1 MATYLTLQFDGDG
14 NLVGA
19 EGLDPEGPGP
29 DAGVPP
35 DAVPELIGSL
45 AHSSR
50 PRAVALRLRPGGGSP
65 DRWLQGGFRLPPA
78 GTPGEVA
85 VEFVGVDVSPVLE
98 GARACGLPA
107 RSLPAALRHGADL
120 VAVVDGEGMVRFHQE
135 GAGRPFG
142 HPAGELVGT
151 RLLKHVHPDDWSDL
165 IGVLQTIGQGE
176 EEGGPRTVECRLRE
190 ADGRWHRVEGRPVAA
205 GEEAGMVL
213 FWSLEEESA
222 AGPAARLALEAGTEP
237 FGRPPADAGRA
248 GDVDPGTGPTA
259 EAGGESEP
267 STRDAGRDGPTGA
280 SRTARDPGAADPA
293 TSPAPGREGG
303 ARTEP
308 GPPEEAA
315 SGAAEEPA
323 GGPGAP
329 PRVEAAPE
337 PTVDERLRVLDRAL
351 RATGLGVVVTDQEG
365 GILWANPAFAEQTGH
380 PVEEMLGD
388 RPRIFRPEAHDED
401 FYREMRESVTGGESW
416 SGEIVSQRSDGS
428 SYVEEVTVVPVEE
441 EDREG
446 EVGRFVVFTRD
457 VTERSRREDQ
467 LRRHAL
473 RDPLTDLVNRTLFE
487 DRLEQA
493 ILRGR
498 RRSATLAVLMIEL
511 EPAAGGAGTAVDDAA
526 VEEMAG
532 RLEGC
537 MGEEDT
543 LGRWE
548 KDTFVVLLEELEA
561 ISELPAFLDR
571 ALPELEKPVG
581 SGSRSPELDATIGA
595 VICGHENQPGAIA
608 VEEAGVLLR
617 CAQRALYRAQRDPDA
632 TFHLFRPRPER
643 PGERPRQVER
653 RRDLRRGLDQGELEV
668 YYQPVVRLTDGGVW
682 GLETLARWRHPEE
695 GLFSPAEFIPLAE
708 QTGLIQ
714 ELGRAIFER
723 TRRDVAAWR
732 EAGLDLDALRI
743 LPNVSG
749 RQFESGEIVD
759 IVERYLA
766 IDGLGPGQL
775 WLEISEPAILRAT
788 GRIETLREIGARI
801 LVDDFGT
808 GHASLLRLR
817 DLEIDGLKAAMS
829 FVQGLGEGRGN
840 RPVLE
845 AVLTLGRGM
854 ELPVIA
860 EGVEKEA
867 QLRALGELGCELAQ
881 GYLFARPMR
890 RDRVPEL
897 LSQVPRAGS
906 RRG

>member
-1 MATYLTLQFDGDG
+1 MATYLTLRFDGDG
-14 NLVGA
+14 TLVGS

-45 AHSSR
+45 ARSSR
-50 PRAVALRLRPGGGSP
+50 SRAVALRLRPGGESP

-85 VEFVGVDVSPVLE
+85 LEFVGVDVSPVLE

-120 VAVVDGEGMVRFHQE
+120 VAVVDGEGVVRFHQE

-165 IGVLQTIGQGE
+165 IGVLQTIGPGE

-213 FWSLEEESA
+213 FWSLEEESV
-222 AGPAARLALEAGTEP
+222 AGPAARLALEAATEP
-237 FGRPPADAGRA
+237 LTAAQPSDPVAEGDADENE
-248 GDVDPGTGPTA
+248 PTA
-259 EAGGESEP
+259 VREPEAEPATRPRQEAG
-267 STRDAGRDGPTGA
+267 
-280 SRTARDPGAADPA
+280 
-293 TSPAPGREGG
+293 
-303 ARTEP
+303 
-308 GPPEEAA
+308 
-315 SGAAEEPA
+315 
-323 GGPGAP
+323 
-329 PRVEAAPE
+329 PE

-351 RATGLGVVVTDQEG
+351 RATELGVVVTDEEG
-365 GILWANPAFAEQTGH
+365 GILWANPAFEEQTGR

-401 FYREMRESVTGGESW
+401 FYREMRDSVTGGESW

-428 SYVEEVTVVPVEE
+428 SYVEEIIVVPVE

-446 EVGRFVVFTRD
+446 EVSRFVVFTRD

-467 LRRHAL
+467 LRRHTL
-473 RDPLTDLVNRTLFE
+473 RDPLTGLVNRTLFE

-548 KDTFVVLLEELEA
+548 SDTFVVLLEELEA

-581 SGSRSPELDATIGA
+581 SGGRSPELDATIGA

-714 ELGRAIFER
+714 ELGRAILER

-788 GRIETLREIGARI
+788 GRIEALREAGARI

-817 DLEIDGLKAAMS
+817 DLGIDGLKAAMS

-854 ELPVIA
+854 GLPVIA